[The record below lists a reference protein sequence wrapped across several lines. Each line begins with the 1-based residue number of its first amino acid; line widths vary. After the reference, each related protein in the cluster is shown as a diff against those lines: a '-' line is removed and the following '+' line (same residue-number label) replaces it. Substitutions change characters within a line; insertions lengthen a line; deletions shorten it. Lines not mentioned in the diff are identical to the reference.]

1 MLHISNFTR
10 NNVPP
15 PENWLRRRQELA
27 AASHPLT
34 AHYPLRVPSQTLI
47 PIRQKS
53 PSPATPITPPS
64 QLRRAQTPPS
74 TPPSSSNSS
83 PLSGV
88 AAARAAW
95 MARNAA
101 VRAKTKVGGR
111 KSRKSRKTR
120 KSRR

>member
-1 MLHISNFTR
+1 MPHISNFTR
-10 NNVPP
+10 SNVPP

-27 AASHPLT
+27 AAPR
-34 AHYPLRVPSQTLI
+34 PLRIAP
-47 PIRQKS
+47 
-53 PSPATPITPPS
+53 PSPLSPVLPMTPPV
-64 QLRRAQTPPS
+64 QLRRAQTPSMP
-74 TPPSSSNSS
+74 PPSPNKSV

-111 KSRKSRKTR
+111 RRKQRLTR
-120 KSRR
+120 KSRS